1 MYTRKH
7 LLGFYLISILFAL
20 FLIGCASAQTAAPP
34 DAAKAAPGAFKVA
47 ILLPTEA
54 NDGAWSQTGY
64 EGLKLI
70 EKELGAQIAY
80 TANVAEA
87 DSEKVF
93 RQYAQD
99 GYDFVIGHGG
109 EYIPAAE
116 VVAEAFPRTKFAV
129 TAIHAGNNKNL
140 GALSLRDGEIGYLT
154 GVVAG
159 LKTKTNKVAFIG
171 GVAYPAIQEQAT
183 LFERGAKAINPKV
196 EVTIAWVDS
205 WTDEVKTRQIAEA
218 QVKAGADVLLGDVD
232 ALGLVVIETAKKAGV
247 YAIGW
252 SLDQHNAA
260 PDTVLTSGI
269 QRIPVAML
277 EGATLVQ
284 QGRWEGKQYKFGLQ
298 EGAEDLA
305 PFYGLLSTEEEAKVN
320 AARAD
325 ILAGKIDVTYRP

>member
-7 LLGFYLISILFAL
+7 LLVVYLISILFTL
-20 FLIGCASAQTAAPP
+20 FLTSCTGAQNAAST
-34 DAAKAAPGAFKVA
+34 DAAKTATGAFKVA
-47 ILLPTEA
+47 IVLPTA
-54 NDGAWSQTGY
+54 TNDGAWSQAGY

-70 EKELGAQIAY
+70 EKELGAQTAY
-80 TANVAEA
+80 TDNVADA
-87 DSEKVF
+87 DGEKIL
-93 RQYAQD
+93 RQYAQE

-109 EYIPAAE
+109 QYIPALE
-116 VVAEAFPRTKFAV
+116 VVAEEFPRTKFAV

-159 LKTKTNKVAFIG
+159 LKTKTNKVAFIA
-171 GVAYPAIQEQAT
+171 GVPYPAIQEQAT

-196 EVTIAWVDS
+196 EVTTAWVDS
-205 WTDEVKTRQIAEA
+205 WTDEAKTRQIAET

-232 ALGLVVIETAKKAGV
+232 ALGLLVIEVAKKAGI

-252 SLDQHNAA
+252 SLDQHDVA

-298 EGAEDLA
+298 EDAQDLA
-305 PFYGLLSTEEEAKVN
+305 PFYGLLNAEEEAKVN
-320 AARAD
+320 AVRAD
-325 ILAGKIDVTYRP
+325 ILAGKIDVTYRQ